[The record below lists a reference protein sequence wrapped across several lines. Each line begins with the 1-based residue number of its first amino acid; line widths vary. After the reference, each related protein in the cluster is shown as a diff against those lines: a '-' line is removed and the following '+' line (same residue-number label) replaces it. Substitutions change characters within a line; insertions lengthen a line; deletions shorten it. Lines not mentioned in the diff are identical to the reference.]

1 MKIVELRYLPGDEV
15 WVKGETRVCYID
27 QVILNKE
34 HNGDIFTTYTWYNL
48 DIGVD
53 VTEVWNEGDF
63 TPEDIGKTV
72 FDSIEEYQKAF
83 PEEFECDYD
92 GDILSFDNYFIETL
106 EENNE

>member
-15 WVKGETRVCYID
+15 WIKGESRVCYID

-34 HNGDIFTTYTWYNL
+34 HNGNIFTTYTWYNL

-72 FDSIEEYQKAF
+72 FSTYKELADAYPEEYKV
-83 PEEFECDYD
+83 EYNGDEFSY
-92 GDILSFDNYFIETL
+92 
-106 EENNE
+106 